1 MSSHDRDGMVRD
13 NGNIQSNSS
22 RFEQETEVD
31 SRRIFSP
38 CIVELELEAPG
49 GSLRRDGLLKHHEIL
64 CHEAR
69 QLMDRKNRDYASG
82 DTNGDPF
89 TNFRLC
95 EHMGICPT
103 DQGMVIR
110 LSDKIARLARLLAP
124 GYSAKVADETITDTL
139 MDVINYAVLISAYRE
154 DNAQVQTRGKI

>member
-1 MSSHDRDGMVRD
+1 MVRG
-13 NGNIQSNSS
+13 NGNLQSNRIGS
-22 RFEQETEVD
+22 EQEAEVD
-31 SRRIFSP
+31 SRRSFSP
-38 CIVELELEAPG
+38 CLVELELEAPG
-49 GSLRRDGLLKHHEIL
+49 PRLKRDGLLRHHEIL
-64 CHEAR
+64 CHEAHS
-69 QLMDRKNRDYASG
+69 LMDRKNRDYASG
-82 DTNGDPF
+82 DTDGDPF

-124 GYSAKVADETITDTL
+124 GYSAKVTDETITDTL

-154 DNAQVQTRGKI
+154 DNAQVQVRGKV